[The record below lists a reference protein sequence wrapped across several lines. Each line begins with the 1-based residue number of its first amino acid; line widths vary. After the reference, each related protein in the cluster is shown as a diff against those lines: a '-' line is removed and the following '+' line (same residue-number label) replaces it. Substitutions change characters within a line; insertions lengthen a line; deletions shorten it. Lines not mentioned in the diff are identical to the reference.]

1 MFRSFRHFGFFLAL
15 ATAPA
20 FAQNAAGSAAPAA
33 DAGAKSTP
41 AVTAPA
47 AAAPK
52 PLNTVGTVDF
62 IEGDVRVFDAS
73 RVRRSALKTG
83 DTLNEGDSV
92 VTSADGE
99 LHVNMQ
105 DGGYIA
111 VRPNTAMRF
120 TKYQANGDDS
130 DVSVIGL
137 LKGTLRSV
145 TGFIGQLHPRSYKI
159 NTPTATIGVRGTDHE
174 AYVIGANDAAGEA
187 GTYDKVNSGGTFL
200 QTPQG
205 RTEVSPNQAGF
216 APHGG
221 TSKPRVL
228 DKVPG
233 FFKPTRNEHLIEK
246 RVAERPK
253 LQQLRERRQQE
264 SHERAV
270 QKPAPNAGQAAP
282 GKAAAA
288 GEKLTPREQAKADR
302 LQKQA
307 DRQKQRQD
315 RQAAQ
320 KKARED
326 KAGEKKLEKE
336 EEKAGKKR
344 GRKKE

>member
-1 MFRSFRHFGFFLAL
+1 MDSVFGTAFMPRLLRHLGFLLAV
-15 ATAPA
+15 AVAPA
-20 FAQNAAGSAAPAA
+20 YAQSAAGNAAVAAPAVDAGKAAPAA
-33 DAGAKSTP
+33 TTKP
-41 AVTAPA
+41 ANTA
-47 AAAPK
+47 
-52 PLNTVGTVDF
+52 GTVDF
-62 IEGDVRVFDAS
+62 IEGDVKVFDAA

-99 LHVNMQ
+99 LHVSMQ

-216 APHGG
+216 APRGG
-221 TSKPRVL
+221 NAKPRVL

-246 RVAERPK
+246 RVAARPK
-253 LQQLRERRQQE
+253 LQQLREKRQQE
-264 SHERAV
+264 SHERAA
-270 QKPAPNAGQAAP
+270 QKSGAKAAS

-288 GEKLTPREQAKADR
+288 GDKMTPREQR
-302 LQKQA
+302 QA
-307 DRQKQRQD
+307 ERQKAQQARQD

-320 KKARED
+320 KKTRED
-326 KAGEKKLEKE
+326 KAADKNEKDRG
-336 EEKAGKKR
+336 GKKK
-344 GRKKE
+344 GRNKE